1 MQGIPGRVLAAARVM
16 AGLKMTDLAVLSGA
30 STRTLVK
37 LEAKGI
43 IEIGEYREAGTH
55 RSDTVSRV
63 LVAIRK
69 AGVEIDEDGLSER
82 GSVRAARQYWSKQCY
97 SITCASGAYL

>member
-69 AGVEIDEDGLSER
+69 AGVEIDEDGLGARLCPSSS
-82 GSVRAARQYWSKQCY
+82 SV
-97 SITCASGAYL
+97 LE